1 MCAILFPPL
10 PCRRE
15 IFNGAETGNELV
27 WCLGVLW
34 YFFFIFLAFSFSS
47 CHLPSNRIH
56 TANSQYITPNI
67 SLYRI
72 VDLLNQLNQSF

>member
-1 MCAILFPPL
+1 MYVRHFISPL

-27 WCLGVLW
+27 WCLGVW
-34 YFFFIFLAFSFSS
+34 YFFLAFSFSS
-47 CHLPSNRIH
+47 CHLPSNRIP